1 MRMLVSLSSTNNDS
15 LRKLTLAIIEETVRE
30 ANVTFAERRRKQG
43 RHNRK
48 LGR

>member
-1 MRMLVSLSSTNNDS
+1 MRMLVSLSSTNNKSSEITDPDD
-15 LRKLTLAIIEETVRE
+15 EETGTE

>member
-1 MRMLVSLSSTNNDS
+1 MRTVGLTDDS
-15 LRKLTLAIIEETVRE
+15 ARKLTLTIIEETGTE

>member
-1 MRMLVSLSSTNNDS
+1 MRMVGLSALQIDS
-15 LRKLTLAIIEETVRE
+15 AKKLTLTIIEETGTE